1 MKRQRSI
8 SVNTILSAMLLGF
21 FVLLLVSSI
30 SLVRNKLLQNAQ
42 DLGMSLAQSCAAEEE
57 AHITSFQDFLSL
69 GAQYVDEMTVRG
81 VSPEEIQTWL
91 SGYFRKLT
99 AILGENV
106 VDPYAV
112 IGGEIVA
119 ANPWEGDADYDYRAA
134 NWYVQATEAGGAPVF
149 TDVYRDAITGETIFT
164 AALSFGGGN
173 VLAMDVFPQRLHASG
188 DLNGLPEDCSLYLCD
203 SSGGLIYAV
212 TKWTVDQETMQVY
225 TDYLVQ
231 GIRDGSLAA
240 FDAMFQDTDGVNRG
254 AYYSE
259 MSNGWLVILTVPVE
273 SVLMGDR
280 SLPVYVLVGVGSLLF
295 LILAFMVIRDLMQSR
310 RIRMAD
316 NTIHILSDSFFAIYR
331 INFVEGTFTA
341 IKTSADLEGKVP
353 RRGSYESLLEIV
365 QALVEPG
372 TFQEFRTCFS
382 LESIRQ
388 RVGNHIADYGGDYRR
403 RFGDV
408 YKWVNIRTLYDPE
421 QAPDDVIWCFRDV
434 DLEKRQQLQHTMLL
448 QEALDTAKK
457 STRAK
462 SAFFSNMSHDMRTP
476 LNAIIGLSEL
486 AQQHRDDREKV
497 DGYMRKIEFSG
508 RQLLRLIND
517 ILELSRLE
525 SGGSLLEN
533 REFDLRACV
542 EENAGLFQEQAE
554 REGKRFTVD
563 FQAQDS
569 VVMGDAFRLGQILN
583 NLLSN
588 AFKYSDRGA
597 EIRVS
602 VRQFDFRKHTKYQI
616 VVEDT
621 GVGMSEHF
629 LDHLF
634 DPYARETSFT
644 TKNTVG
650 TGLGMPI
657 VKSLVQQMSGEIAVE
672 SRLGKGSKFTVTLP
686 LAAVASA
693 PPAAEAPA
701 EQADAALDLTGR
713 RILLAEDNEL
723 NMEIATEVL
732 QMHGVEVV
740 PAVNGAEAVSAFQNA
755 PPFWFD
761 AILMDMQMPVMD
773 GCEAARA
780 IRGLDRPD
788 AGSVPIVAVTANAF
802 AEDIARTTDA
812 GMNAHI
818 SKPIDFGVLCRTL
831 EKLLRDKS

>member
-21 FVLLLVSSI
+21 FVLLLVCSI

-42 DLGMSLAQSCAAEEE
+42 DLGMSLARSCAAEEE
-57 AHITSFQDFLSL
+57 AHITSFQNFLSL
-69 GAQYVDEMTVRG
+69 GVQYVDEMTARG
-81 VSPEEIQTWL
+81 ASQEEIRTWL

-112 IGGEIVA
+112 VSGEIVA

-134 NWYVQATEAGGAPVF
+134 NWYVQALEAGGAPVF

-173 VLAMDVFPQRLHASG
+173 VLAMDVFPQRLHSAGELRS
-188 DLNGLPEDCSLYLCD
+188 LPAECSLYLCD
-203 SSGGLIYAV
+203 TSGGLVYAA
-212 TKWTVDQETMQVY
+212 TKWEADREAMQDY
-225 TDYLVQ
+225 TDYLLR

-240 FDAMFQDTDGVNRG
+240 YDAVFEDLEGVKRG
-254 AYYSE
+254 AYYNE
-259 MSNGWLVILTVPVE
+259 MSNGWTVILTVPVE

-280 SLPVYVLVGVGSLLF
+280 SLPLYAAVGVGILLF
-295 LILAFMVIRDLMQSR
+295 LILAFMVVRDLAHSR
-310 RIRMAD
+310 RIQLAD

-421 QAPDDVIWCFRDV
+421 RAPDDVIWCFRDV

-462 SAFFSNMSHDMRTP
+462 SAFLSNMSHDMRTP

-554 REGKRFTVD
+554 RDGKRFTVD

-597 EIRVS
+597 EIRLS

-629 LDHLF
+629 LEHLF

-686 LAAVASA
+686 LAAVGAA
-693 PPAAEAPA
+693 PAEKVPAEKEAPA
-701 EQADAALDLTGR
+701 FGLAGR
-713 RILLAEDNEL
+713 RILLAEDNEI
-723 NMEIATEVL
+723 NMELATEVL
-732 QMHGVEVV
+732 RMHGVEVV

-755 PPFWFD
+755 PPYWFD

-773 GCEAARA
+773 GCEAART

-788 AGSVPIVAVTANAF
+788 AGSVPILAVTANAF

-818 SKPIDFGVLCRTL
+818 SKPIDFVVLCRTL
-831 EKLLRDKS
+831 EKLLG